1 VIAMLLE
8 DGEPDL
14 ESNFVG
20 LQQIMEPPERG
31 LRPNLKPRPNH
42 FQLAPAQPQRQCVE
56 FPIAQGHGRRECM
69 DINQGGARMDD
80 TPPRY
85 LSEAR

>member
-1 VIAMLLE
+1 
-8 DGEPDL
+8 
-14 ESNFVG
+14 
-20 LQQIMEPPERG
+20 
-31 LRPNLKPRPNH
+31 
-42 FQLAPAQPQRQCVE
+42 VE
-56 FPIAQGHGRRECM
+56 FPIAQRHGWRDCM

>member
-1 VIAMLLE
+1 MLLE

-56 FPIAQGHGRRECM
+56 FPIAQRHGRRDCM

-85 LSEAR
+85 LSEAH